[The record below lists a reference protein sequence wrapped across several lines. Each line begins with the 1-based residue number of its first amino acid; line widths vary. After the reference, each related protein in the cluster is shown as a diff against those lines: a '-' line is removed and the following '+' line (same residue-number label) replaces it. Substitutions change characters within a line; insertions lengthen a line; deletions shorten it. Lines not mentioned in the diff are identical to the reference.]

1 MANEIQRLYGG
12 STSSAATTPTAV
24 YTAPSN
30 KRVVIKS
37 IVAYNPSSS
46 DQRFSIAL
54 AGYPIIHNHFIKAYD
69 TLVLPVAG
77 FVINPSESILF
88 GTSSSVSIIVTG
100 LVFDAVERNK
110 PFVVTRLNALTTTPS
125 GLQFR
130 DTSDDIMIKS
140 VTFCNVSSSD
150 TVIAF
155 SLGGYNLMGSKPLKA
170 YDTLTIPFL
179 DQLLVKGEY
188 LTAWAGAANTVVFY
202 ATGIAVVNT

>member
-1 MANEIQRLYGG
+1 M
-12 STSSAATTPTAV
+12 
-24 YTAPSN
+24 
-30 KRVVIKS
+30 
-37 IVAYNPSSS
+37 
-46 DQRFSIAL
+46 
-54 AGYPIIHNHFIKAYD
+54 
-69 TLVLPVAG
+69 
-77 FVINPSESILF
+77 
-88 GTSSSVSIIVTG
+88 
-100 LVFDAVERNK
+100 
-110 PFVVTRLNALTTTPS
+110 TTTPS